1 MVEGR
6 IQKPVLDE
14 EKCNACLACV
24 KGCPAEIIPEMRTE
38 ESSLRGRIYKDIG
51 TAPAFNMDKVL
62 GMPPCQL
69 ACPIY
74 QDIRGYIELIAK
86 GKYEEALA
94 LIREANP
101 LPSVTGYICS
111 HPCEISCVRNSVDD
125 LVSIRALKRFVA
137 DFDDGRSLPPAVD
150 RYTGKKV
157 SIIGSGPAGLAAA
170 YDLLR
175 MGYQVEL
182 IEASPEPGG
191 MLRYAIPPF
200 RLPRNILE
208 RDVKYIEAMGVR
220 IKTGVR
226 FGIDVTLD
234 DLKKEGTAAVIIAIG
249 TYQGL
254 KMGVENEGSTN
265 GYIDCLAFLRDYA
278 RGEQVVLGD
287 KVIVVGGG
295 NAAIDAAR
303 SALRCGV
310 KEVSILYRRSYQE
323 MPADRNE
330 IEEAQAEGVEI
341 NYLSAP
347 VRIIEKGGEVR
358 GLECVKAELGELDES
373 GRRRPVPIA
382 GSEFVVNATS
392 IISAVGQQPDLSWNK
407 EGLAFSVSP
416 KNTLLVDDNC
426 HTNIEGVFAAGDA
439 VNGPTTVVE
448 AMASGKKA
456 ASTVDV
462 YLSGKA

>member
-6 IQKPVLDE
+6 IQKPVLDD

-69 ACPIY
+69 ACPIH
-74 QDIRGYIELIAK
+74 QDIRGYIEFIAK

-111 HPCEISCVRNSVDD
+111 HPCEIGCVRDSVDD
-125 LVSIRALKRFVA
+125 LVSIRALKRFVT
-137 DFDDGRSLPPAVD
+137 DFDDGRSAPPKID
-150 RYTGKKV
+150 RHMGKRV

-175 MGYQVEL
+175 MGYQVEV
-182 IEASPEPGG
+182 IEAFPKLGG

-208 RDVKYIEAMGVR
+208 RDIKYIEGMGAT
-220 IKTGVR
+220 IKTGVK
-226 FGIDVTLD
+226 FGVDVGLS
-234 DLKKEGTAAVIIAIG
+234 DLKKDGIEAVIIAIG
-249 TYQGL
+249 THKSL
-254 KMGVENEGSTN
+254 MLPVKSAHFFPRCM
-265 GYIDCLAFLRDYA
+265 DCLTFLKKYA
-278 RGEQVVLGD
+278 GGEPVDLGD
-287 KVIVVGGG
+287 KVVVVGAG
-295 NAAIDAAR
+295 NSGIDAAR
-303 SALRCGV
+303 AALRCGA
-310 KEVSILYRRSYQE
+310 KEAMMIDVLEEPACDKDE
-323 MPADRNE
+323 MKE
-330 IEEAQAEGVEI
+330 TEEEGVKVS
-341 NYLSAP
+341 YLTK
-347 VRIIEKGGEVR
+347 VVGVIGKDGEVQ
-358 GLECVKAELGELDES
+358 GLECVKVKPDKPRQTEGK
-373 GRRRPVPIA
+373 
-382 GSEFVVNATS
+382 FVISANS
-392 IISAVGQQPDLSWNK
+392 IIVAIGQYPDLSWNK

-416 KNTLLVDDNC
+416 KNILSVDDNC
-426 HTNIEGVFAAGDA
+426 QTNIEGVFAAGDA
-439 VNGPTTVVE
+439 VSGPTTVVE
-448 AMASGKKA
+448 AMTSGKKV
-456 ASTVDV
+456 ASAVDV

>member
-1 MVEGR
+1 MAEGR
-6 IQKPVLDE
+6 IQRPVVDD
-14 EKCNACLACV
+14 EKCNACFACV

-51 TAPAFNMDKVL
+51 TAPAFNIDKVF

-74 QDIRGYIELIAK
+74 QDIKGYIKLIAK
-86 GKYEEALA
+86 EKYEEALA
-94 LIREANP
+94 LIRETNP

-111 HPCEISCVRNSVDD
+111 HPCEMNCVRNTFDD
-125 LVSIRALKRFVA
+125 FVPIRALKRFVA
-137 DFDDGRSLPPAVD
+137 DFDDGKSLPSKGD
-150 RYTGKKV
+150 RYRGKRV

-175 MGYQVEL
+175 MGYQVET

-208 RDVKYIEAMGVR
+208 RDIKYIEAMGVR

-226 FGIDVTLD
+226 FGTDVTLF
-234 DLKKEGTAAVIIAIG
+234 DLKKEGTDAVIIAIG

-254 KMGVENEGSTN
+254 KMGVENERSV
-265 GYIDCLAFLRDYA
+265 IDCLAFLRDY
-278 RGEQVVLGD
+278 EQVVLGD

-303 SALRCGV
+303 SALRRGG
-310 KEVSILYRRSYQE
+310 KEVKIFYRRSYQE
-323 MPADRNE
+323 MPADRDE

-341 NYLSAP
+341 NHLSAP

-358 GLECVKAELGELDES
+358 GLECVKTELGELDES

-407 EGLAFSVSP
+407 EGLAFNISP
-416 KNTLLVDDNC
+416 KNTFIVDHNC

-456 ASTVDV
+456 ASAVDV